1 MSRYA
6 ISDIHG
12 CAKTFRYLVEER
24 LQLKP
29 TDKLYLLGDY
39 IDRGP
44 DSKGVIDFI
53 LDLRSRGYAVTTLM
67 GNHESLMLQAPENP
81 QYLSTWLRNGGQ
93 ATLQSFGVQ
102 QVSDIPAEYVSFM
115 NQLEYYIEL
124 PDYLLVHAGFN
135 FRSDNPFTDFDAM
148 IWIRQFIVKEKF
160 TKGRRIVHGHTPTM
174 ASAILAAVRPPAH
187 SVINID
193 GGCVYTWPPGLGK
206 LVAFNLDT
214 YELTIEDNRD
224 DV

>member
-1 MSRYA
+1 MSRFA

-24 LQLKP
+24 LQIKP
-29 TDKLYLLGDY
+29 TDQLFLLGDY

-53 LDLRSRGYAVTTLM
+53 LELRSKGFRVTTLM
-67 GNHESLMLQAPENP
+67 GNHEAMLLQAPENA
-81 QYLSTWLRNGGQ
+81 QYLSAWLRNGGQ
-93 ATLQSFGVQ
+93 AALQSFNAK
-102 QVSDIPAEYVSFM
+102 QVSDIPSVYWNFLK
-115 NQLEYYIEL
+115 NLEYYKEL

-135 FRSDNPFTDFDAM
+135 FKVANPFADFESM
-148 IWIRQFIVKEKF
+148 IWIRNFIVKEKF
-160 TKGRRIVHGHTPTM
+160 TQGRRIVHGHTPTM
-174 ASAILAAVRPPAH
+174 DFEIKARVGPPAH

-206 LVAFNLDT
+206 LVALNLDT
-214 YELTIEDNRD
+214 LELNIEENRD

>member
-12 CAKTFRYLVEER
+12 CVKTFRFLVEER
-24 LQLKP
+24 LQLQP
-29 TDKLYLLGDY
+29 TDQLFLLGDY

-53 LDLRSRGYAVTTLM
+53 LDLQAKNYKVVTLM
-67 GNHESLMLQAPENP
+67 GNHEFLLLQAPEST
-81 QYLSTWLRNGGQ
+81 QYLTTWLRNGGQ
-93 ATLQSFGVQ
+93 ATLQSFNAQ
-102 QVSDIPAEYVSFM
+102 QVLDIPARYIDFFKK
-115 NQLEYYIEL
+115 LDYYLEL

-135 FRSDNPFTDFDAM
+135 FKSANPFTDFESM
-148 IWIRQFIVKEKF
+148 IWIRHFEVKEKF
-160 TKGRRIVHGHTPTM
+160 TQGRRIVHGHTPTM
-174 ASAILAAVRPPAH
+174 ASEILSSIGPPAS

-193 GGCVYTWPPGLGK
+193 GGCVYSWPPGLGK
-206 LVAFNLDT
+206 LVALNLDT
-214 YELTIEDNRD
+214 LEVIMVDNRD